1 MQRCLGGRCV
11 CNLCEHAG
19 MLEDCYWQY
28 SMATSEHSFT
38 IFKPQILYL
47 LICVQ
52 ARESKVAVV
61 VEH

>member
-1 MQRCLGGRCV
+1 M